1 MNELNE
7 HDPWFN
13 TADDVEPV
21 AVPVESPA
29 RARGVSVPGVAVAVL
44 TSGAVAAAGVVVLLF
59 TLRGLLPPPFALAAF
74 PLLLGAVAMLTAG
87 LDRADDEHFD
97 RWLGLSYRG
106 EQRVEARQAYADLW
120 RRS

>member
-21 AVPVESPA
+21 AVPAESPA
-29 RARGVSVPGVAVAVL
+29 RARGVSLAGVGVAVL

-59 TLRGLLPPPFALAAF
+59 TLRGLLPPPFAVVAF
-74 PLLLGAVAMLTAG
+74 PMLLGSVALLVSG
-87 LDRADDEHFD
+87 LDRTDEENLD
-97 RWLGLSYRG
+97 RWLGVSHRG
-106 EQRVEARQAYADLW
+106 EQRVKARQAYADLW
-120 RRS
+120 SRS

>member
-7 HDPWFN
+7 RDPWFN

-21 AVPVESPA
+21 VVSAESPA
-29 RARGVSVPGVAVAVL
+29 RARGVSLSGVAVAVL
-44 TSGAVAAAGVVVLLF
+44 TSCAVAVAGVVVLLF

-87 LDRADDEHFD
+87 LDRTGDEHFD
-97 RWLGLSYRG
+97 RWLGVSYRG
-106 EQRVEARQAYADLW
+106 EQRVAARQAYADLW
-120 RRS
+120 SRS